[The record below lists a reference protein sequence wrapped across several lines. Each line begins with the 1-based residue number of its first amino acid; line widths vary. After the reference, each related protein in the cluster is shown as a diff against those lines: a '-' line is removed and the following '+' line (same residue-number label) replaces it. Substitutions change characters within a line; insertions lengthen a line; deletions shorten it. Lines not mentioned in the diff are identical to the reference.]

1 MTETIHEKAQRLIEA
16 GAVSIRFHGN
26 HVVDADVTGD
36 HATYPVRIEIG
47 ESFRCW
53 CPATGDCSHVLA
65 VLAVALQH
73 TTGLTPSVS
82 LGTA

>member
-1 MTETIHEKAQRLIEA
+1 MTETIHEKAIRLIDTDR
-16 GAVSIRFHGN
+16 VSIRFHGN

-36 HATYPVRIEIG
+36 HGLYAVVIYVG
-47 ESFRCW
+47 DSFRCW

-73 TTGLTPSVS
+73 TTGLVPAWW
-82 LGTA
+82 LGPA